1 MRILITGGSG
11 MVGRN
16 ILESLSSF
24 NYNIL
29 SPNSNELDL
38 TNFNKTI
45 KYINGFIKVC

>member
-38 TNFNKTI
+38 TNFNKS
-45 KYINGFIKVC
+45 INIFNRFIKIC